1 MDLPS
6 FLWLWRIAAWSMG
19 LTLSAYFVL
28 ALLGGWLRYARLQ
41 KTPRPSWVRWGHIGV
56 GTAMV
61 LLVLLLL
68 SIGVIGTL
76 GEYGNLGH
84 SAHLPAGLTVVGLVL
99 ASAWSANRIHPSRPW
114 ARPLHLWLNGILFV
128 SLATVS
134 LTGWSVV
141 QKYLP

>member
-1 MDLPS
+1 
-6 FLWLWRIAAWSMG
+6 MG